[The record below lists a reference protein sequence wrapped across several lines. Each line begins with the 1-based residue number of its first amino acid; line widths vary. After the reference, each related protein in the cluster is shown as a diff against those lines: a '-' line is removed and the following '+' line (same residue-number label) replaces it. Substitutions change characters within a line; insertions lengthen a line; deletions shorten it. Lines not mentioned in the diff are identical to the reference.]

1 MIDWKNIEYKI
12 KNCKYKHVLI
22 FNFFNLMEFI
32 EDSTAAIILRLII
45 KNNIEIF
52 TNHPFYLLC
61 KYIPKEIYPIT
72 LDLIISF
79 YELIREK
86 GKLVVLLSKWYYAYK
101 NKIFWN
107 KELVEQ
113 IEDLEFL
120 KKHILA
126 IFDNSFGGMSF
137 GIKMLGILKTNIEYS
152 REFTIDSA
160 IERLILVYDL
170 MGENFFKLAKIP
182 ILIVGD
188 FIDLSDDLKVKY
200 VNTIHS
206 KTVEIIS
213 LTIDIFEKYSMIN
226 LKIENLLDPFYVN
239 IQENTSMSDDIED
252 MKIFF

>member
-1 MIDWKNIEYKI
+1 MINWKNTEDKI
-12 KNCKYKHVLI
+12 KNCKYKHVII

-32 EDSTAAIILRLII
+32 DDANAAIILRLII
-45 KNNIEIF
+45 KHNLEIF

-61 KYIPKEIYPIT
+61 QYIPKEIYPVT
-72 LDLIISF
+72 LNLIISF

-107 KELVEQ
+107 KEINEQ

-126 IFDNSFGGMSF
+126 IFDTSFGGISF
-137 GIKMLGILKTNIEYS
+137 GLKMLAILKTNVEYS

-160 IERLILVYDL
+160 IERLVLVYDL

-182 ILIVGD
+182 ILTVAE
-188 FIDLSDDLKVKY
+188 FIDFSDDLKVKY

-239 IQENTSMSDDIED
+239 IEENTTMSDDIED

>member
-1 MIDWKNIEYKI
+1 MIDWKNIEDKI
-12 KNCKYKHVLI
+12 KNCKFKHVII

-32 EDSTAAIILRLII
+32 DDTNAAIILRLII

-52 TNHPFYLLC
+52 INQPFYLLC
-61 KYIPKEIYPIT
+61 EYIPKEIYPIT

-86 GKLVVLLSKWYYAYK
+86 GKLIVLLSKWYYAYK

-107 KELVEQ
+107 KEIDKQL
-113 IEDLEFL
+113 EDLEFL

-137 GIKMLGILKTNIEYS
+137 GLKMIGILKTNVEYT
-152 REFTIDSA
+152 RYITIDSA

-182 ILIVGD
+182 ILTVTD
-188 FIDLSDDLKVKY
+188 FIDLSDDLKIKY
-200 VNTIHS
+200 VNTIHL
-206 KTVEIIS
+206 KTIEVIT

-239 IQENTSMSDDIED
+239 IEENTSMSDDIED

>member
-1 MIDWKNIEYKI
+1 MIDWKNIEDKI
-12 KNCKYKHVLI
+12 KNCKYKHVII

-32 EDSTAAIILRLII
+32 DDTNAAIILRLII

-52 TNHPFYLLC
+52 SNHPFYTLC
-61 KYIPKEIYPIT
+61 QYIPKEIYPIT

-86 GKLVVLLSKWYYAYK
+86 GKLIVLLSKWYYAYK

-107 KELVEQ
+107 KEIDKQ

-120 KKHILA
+120 KKYILA
-126 IFDNSFGGMSF
+126 IFDNSFGGVSF
-137 GIKMLGILKTNIEYS
+137 GLKMSGIFRTNVEYS
-152 REFTIDSA
+152 RDITIDSA
-160 IERLILVYDL
+160 IERLSLVYDL
-170 MGENFFKLAKIP
+170 MGKNFFTLAKIP
-182 ILIVGD
+182 VLSVSD
-188 FIDLSDDLKVKY
+188 FINLTDESKVKY
-200 VNTIHS
+200 VNTIHV
-206 KTVEIIS
+206 KTVELIS

-239 IQENTSMSDDIED
+239 IEENTSMSDDIED